1 MSPGCCSKVLGVPK
15 VWLGF
20 REGSLGLV
28 NDKEYCIC
36 VVIRTLERLEVED
49 RARGFVASETSELK
63 GKKAAPEY
71 VVRLGLS
78 VPYVGMYCYVNVIN
92 HVVTMGL
99 SVPNICISCRE
110 MVLLRHGTC
119 DYRPKG
125 VGINI
130 CALRRSSATG
140 S

>member
-1 MSPGCCSKVLGVPK
+1 MSSVHCFRDLEHSESVGLVPGSS
-15 VWLGF
+15 F
-20 REGSLGLV
+20 GLV
-28 NDKEYCIC
+28 NDKGCFVC
-36 VVIRTLERLEVED
+36 VVTRSLVRLGLED
-49 RARGFVASETSELK
+49 RARVVGASEARDT

-78 VPYVGMYCYVNVIN
+78 APYVCMHYYVNMNN
-92 HVVTMGL
+92 HVDTMGL
-99 SVPNICISCRE
+99 RAPYICISCRV
-110 MVLLRHGTC
+110 MVLLCHRTC
-119 DYRPKG
+119 NYRPKG

>member
-1 MSPGCCSKVLGVPK
+1 MRLG
-15 VWLGF
+15 
-20 REGSLGLV
+20 
-28 NDKEYCIC
+28 I
-36 VVIRTLERLEVED
+36 ED
-49 RARGFVASETSELK
+49 RARGVGASKARDT

-78 VPYVGMYCYVNVIN
+78 VPYVCMHCYVNVIN
-92 HVVTMGL
+92 HVDTMGL
-99 SVPNICISCRE
+99 RAPYICISCRE
-110 MVLLRHGTC
+110 MVLLCHGTY

-130 CALRRSSATG
+130 CALGRGSATG